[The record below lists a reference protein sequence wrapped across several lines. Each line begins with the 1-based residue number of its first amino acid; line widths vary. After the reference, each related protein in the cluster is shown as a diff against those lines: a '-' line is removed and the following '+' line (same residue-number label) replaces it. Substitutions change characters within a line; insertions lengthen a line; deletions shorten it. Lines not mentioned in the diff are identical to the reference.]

1 MALLSLDRS
10 RAAAYFDF
18 HSNKTRIDASENAN
32 PALLDHKKADLSN
45 PPHITHHAEM
55 SALRK
60 RLQALFPEFKIQM
73 MAGFKLV
80 LYGYGTKIVL
90 LDEFVK
96 EFMCD
101 IDTYV
106 VYAHSK
112 DKVVLPE
119 KFTKPTGLVV
129 HNLHLL
135 ENKERYLED
144 PMVQLIGTVNQ
155 EVVLGRDIIYH
166 DFTTMHPYTTEELQL
181 VDLSSIHSNSITSN
195 RTIEGAEFVL
205 SSVTENARQIF
216 RLLAKM
222 QLEHAASN
230 VDTDDRGR
238 AFALS
243 SHVLFQRAS
252 EQLLVSNEA
261 SFRTILTEFVDHELV
276 VESSDGLSIPLS
288 NGELYKLVM

>member
-32 PALLDHKKADLSN
+32 TALLDYKKLDLSN
-45 PPHITHHAEM
+45 PPHITHHTEI

-60 RLQALFPEFKIQM
+60 RLRTLFPEFKIQM

-80 LYGYGTKIVL
+80 LYGYGTKVSL
-90 LDEFVK
+90 LDEFAK
-96 EFMCD
+96 EFMSD

-106 VYAHSK
+106 VYVHGK
-112 DKVVLPE
+112 DKIVLPE

-144 PMVQLIGTVNQ
+144 PMIQLIGTVNQ
-155 EVVLGRDIIYH
+155 EVILGRNVIYH
-166 DFTTMHPYTTEELQL
+166 DFTTMHPYTSEELQL
-181 VDLSSIHSNSITSN
+181 VDLNSIHSNSIVSN
-195 RTIEGAEFVL
+195 RTVEGAGFVL

-216 RLLAKM
+216 KLLAKM
-222 QLEHAASN
+222 QLEHAST
-230 VDTDDRGR
+230 TDADDHGK
-238 AFALS
+238 AFALP

-252 EQLLVSNEA
+252 EQMLVSNEA
-261 SFRTILTEFVDHELV
+261 SFRTILNEFVDHELV
-276 VESSDGLSIPLS
+276 IESSDGLSIPL
-288 NGELYKLVM
+288 NNEELYNLTV